1 MDFTKIEVE
10 ITEEGAQSFDMMW
23 RSNESTFK
31 FLQSTALIKAYVS
44 KDKKHFTVEGSII
57 DSPRTIYFMGGVLD
71 IETGYMLSSYNK
83 EPGFAMFNIYDF
95 FFLRNPDFDKDSFLY
110 QLEDLKLNYIGEE
123 NDFEMVVDHLLYKD
137 PKSKNLSDNSSITKK
152 ALAQLDPKYK
162 NKDNKKMNIEQIAKE
177 LFLNVSAYLSLRKY
191 FNDFLNRFLNSSE
204 NIKDLY
210 PQKYQSDARFKI
222 LQDDYNYIAGIRSNL
237 YNFTSYYP
245 FYNCASYSYL
255 EHFSMLSVEEQEEY
269 ELPTVYTKF
278 LENES
283 EWIYDKSY
291 IYTDDENK
299 PKIGKAEKLFN
310 NLKDLMS
317 AAKSSDEEV
326 ELYNTLTEDYD
337 VAKKQIKKTSFK
349 EIIKGSYLTNVLKN
363 VKNFLKKDKDSDVS
377 GLDKSITPGRLVSN
391 ISKANTH
398 LITLIRKA
406 LSIL

>member
-1 MDFTKIEVE
+1 MDYTKIEVE
-10 ITEEGAQSFDMMW
+10 VTEEGAQSFEAMW

-83 EPGFAMFNIYDF
+83 EPGFAMLNIYDF
-95 FFLRNPDFDKDSFLY
+95 FFLRDPDFDKDSFLY
-110 QLEDLKLNYIGEE
+110 QLEDLKLNYIGTET
-123 NDFEMVVDHLLYKD
+123 DFEMIVDHLLYKD

-162 NKDNKKMNIEQIAKE
+162 NKDKKPVNIKQISKE
-177 LFLNVSAYLSLRKY
+177 LFLHVSAYLSLRKY

-204 NIKDLY
+204 NIKELY

-245 FYNCASYSYL
+245 FYNCVSYSYL

-269 ELPTVYTKF
+269 ELPTEYTKF

-291 IYTDDENK
+291 VYTDDESK

-377 GLDKSITPGRLVSN
+377 GLDNSITPGRLVSN

-398 LITLIRKA
+398 LITLIFQNH
-406 LSIL
+406 LCY